1 MGTMGLAL
9 GPCSLP
15 GQVVNISLVLVVV
28 VMVMVM
34 LVMVMILFVVFWMV
48 VKNLVLVVVL
58 VPEVFPDMLSG
69 TKQFSCSSTPLFGDY
84 CQLLK
89 LWSWPGP
96 PVHSSSRCHGARP
109 WCSRRSWSGK
119 HASLKRQV
127 IANILTNNKF
137 HHRQF

>member
-48 VKNLVLVVVL
+48 VKNLVLVVVS
-58 VPEVFPDMLSG
+58 VPAVFPDMLSI
-69 TKQFSCSSTPLFGDY
+69 LFFKTRQEAPNNLVVVPRH
-84 CQLLK
+84 CL
-89 LWSWPGP
+89 
-96 PVHSSSRCHGARP
+96 ATT
-109 WCSRRSWSGK
+109 
-119 HASLKRQV
+119 AS
-127 IANILTNNKF
+127 F
-137 HHRQF
+137 

>member
-48 VKNLVLVVVL
+48 VKNLVLVVEL
-58 VPEVFPDMLSG
+58 VPAVFPSM
-69 TKQFSCSSTPLFGDY
+69 
-84 CQLLK
+84 
-89 LWSWPGP
+89 
-96 PVHSSSRCHGARP
+96 
-109 WCSRRSWSGK
+109 
-119 HASLKRQV
+119 
-127 IANILTNNKF
+127 
-137 HHRQF
+137 

>member
-48 VKNLVLVVVL
+48 VKNLVLVSVL
-58 VPEVFPDMLSG
+58 VPAVFPDMLSI
-69 TKQFSCSSTPLFGDY
+69 FLY
-84 CQLLK
+84 CQLLN
-89 LWSWPGP
+89 SGHGQGP
-96 PVHSSSRCHGARP
+96 LFTVAADAMELGLGVHGEAGVASMPLSNAR
-109 WCSRRSWSGK
+109 
-119 HASLKRQV
+119 
-127 IANILTNNKF
+127 
-137 HHRQF
+137 